1 MNWKNVLYL
10 LRVER
15 KSGRLIRGIKKTRY
29 KEYGVLAYWPY
40 WVAAIIGVIGG
51 LGAKFIADIVYSD
64 ISQTPELP
72 PLSDV
77 SVGFFVTLPTLILI
91 VSIVFSMLQQIQ
103 LSGVKKSTQ
112 VMYWLPITWQEQTL
126 ASVLANL
133 LGFPSAIAIG
143 FAGGLIAYGASTGLI
158 LQALLTALAIFG
170 AAFMG
175 SSTTEILRVL
185 QSRFI
190 GAVYKSS
197 GRAAVGVRFVGS
209 ILFFVVFYVIYF
221 FITQGFTTFIQGL
234 TTFQSTF
241 WFIPFVWVGLSLF
254 YIFNVLFLEGILF
267 VGLSALFIVG
277 LYLLAV
283 FLNQRFGLYEPPAI
297 RVQKSGDYT
306 PKTGILGKLGV
317 STIVSALIRK
327 DLRSFTRRRELMGIF
342 IVPIVF
348 VLLPVMQS
356 VGIVNQGAPSEVNFM
371 FLVMTFLFPCSIM
384 SMSLGNMLIGEEGE
398 AVWRIFVSPITAK
411 NLVKSK
417 YFFIV
422 FFGIVTLL
430 VTNIIG
436 NLIYQPSTALMI
448 VGFLEGLFLIF
459 ALGSIAL
466 SIGFKGADFSVS
478 HRPRMIRPTWSY
490 ISLAACG
497 IAALGVLSP
506 LLPFAF
512 TLITSPGPISL
523 NIPIND
529 LAIPVVISAVI
540 AVVITIVFYRINVKM
555 AQDLITKA
563 EI

>member
-143 FAGGLIAYGASTGLI
+143 FSGGLIAYGASTGLI

-197 GRAAVGVRFVGS
+197 GRAAV
-209 ILFFVVFYVIYF
+209 
-221 FITQGFTTFIQGL
+221 
-234 TTFQSTF
+234 
-241 WFIPFVWVGLSLF
+241 
-254 YIFNVLFLEGILF
+254 
-267 VGLSALFIVG
+267 
-277 LYLLAV
+277 
-283 FLNQRFGLYEPPAI
+283 
-297 RVQKSGDYT
+297 
-306 PKTGILGKLGV
+306 
-317 STIVSALIRK
+317 
-327 DLRSFTRRRELMGIF
+327 
-342 IVPIVF
+342 
-348 VLLPVMQS
+348 
-356 VGIVNQGAPSEVNFM
+356 
-371 FLVMTFLFPCSIM
+371 
-384 SMSLGNMLIGEEGE
+384 
-398 AVWRIFVSPITAK
+398 
-411 NLVKSK
+411 
-417 YFFIV
+417 
-422 FFGIVTLL
+422 
-430 VTNIIG
+430 
-436 NLIYQPSTALMI
+436 
-448 VGFLEGLFLIF
+448 
-459 ALGSIAL
+459 
-466 SIGFKGADFSVS
+466 
-478 HRPRMIRPTWSY
+478 
-490 ISLAACG
+490 
-497 IAALGVLSP
+497 
-506 LLPFAF
+506 
-512 TLITSPGPISL
+512 
-523 NIPIND
+523 
-529 LAIPVVISAVI
+529 
-540 AVVITIVFYRINVKM
+540 
-555 AQDLITKA
+555 
-563 EI
+563 